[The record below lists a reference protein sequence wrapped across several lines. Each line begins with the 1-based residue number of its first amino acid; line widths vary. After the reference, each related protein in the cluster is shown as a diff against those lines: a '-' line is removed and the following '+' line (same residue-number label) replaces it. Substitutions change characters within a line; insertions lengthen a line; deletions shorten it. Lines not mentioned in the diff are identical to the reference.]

1 MPYFLAG
8 LALLLLLI
16 LAARRFASASPQRLA
31 AAFRKTLG
39 GLALT
44 AAAFLFIR
52 GAITLAIPLGVF
64 GLSLLGKGVP
74 GFGNPFGSTDKSP
87 GQTSKVR
94 SASLEMELDH
104 DSGHMDGRCLK
115 GRFAERPLSTLSDIE
130 LMELLDELR
139 GGDVQD
145 LSLME
150 AYLQW
155 RMPAWRDQ
163 AAGGAPRA
171 EKRRRGGRTAS
182 MTVEEARAVLG
193 VSLGAEG
200 AEIRKA
206 HRALMMKMH
215 PDQGGSNYLAARIN
229 EAKEVLLGHT

>member
-16 LAARRFASASPQRLA
+16 LAARGFASASPQRLA
-31 AAFRKTLG
+31 AALRKTVG
-39 GLALT
+39 GLALA

-52 GAITLAIPLGVF
+52 GAIPLAIPLGVF

-74 GFGNPFGSTDKSP
+74 GFGNPFGSADKSP

-94 SASLEMELDH
+94 SAGLEMELDH
-104 DSGHMDGRCLK
+104 DTGHMDGRCLK
-115 GRFAERPLSTLSDIE
+115 GRYAGRSLSSLSDTE

-163 AAGGAPRA
+163 AAGGGPRA
-171 EKRRRGGRTAS
+171 EKRRRSGRTAS
-182 MTVEEARAVLG
+182 MSLEEARAVLG
-193 VSLGAEG
+193 VPLGARED
-200 AEIRKA
+200 EIRKA
-206 HRALMMKMH
+206 HRTLMMKMH

-229 EAKEVLLGHT
+229 EAKEVLLGRA

>member
-16 LAARRFASASPQRLA
+16 LLARGFASANPRRVA
-31 AAFRKTLG
+31 AALRKTFG
-39 GLALT
+39 GLALA

-52 GAITLAIPLGVF
+52 GAIPLAIPLAVF

-74 GFGNPFGSTDKSP
+74 GFGDPFGSADKSP

-94 SASLEMELDH
+94 TDVLEMELDH
-104 DSGHMDGRCLK
+104 DSGHMDGQPLK
-115 GRFAERPLSTLSDIE
+115 GRFAGRPFSALSDAE
-130 LMELLDELR
+130 LMELLDEMR

-150 AYLQW
+150 AYLHW
-155 RMPAWRDQ
+155 RMPEWSDQ
-163 AAGGAPRA
+163 FASGPRA
-171 EKRRRGGRTAS
+171 EKRRRGGRSAS
-182 MTVEEARAVLG
+182 MSADEARAVLG
-193 VSLGAEG
+193 VPLGAKE
-200 AEIRKA
+200 ADIRKA
-206 HRALMMKMH
+206 HRKLMMKMH

-229 EAKEVLLGHT
+229 EAKEVLLDHA